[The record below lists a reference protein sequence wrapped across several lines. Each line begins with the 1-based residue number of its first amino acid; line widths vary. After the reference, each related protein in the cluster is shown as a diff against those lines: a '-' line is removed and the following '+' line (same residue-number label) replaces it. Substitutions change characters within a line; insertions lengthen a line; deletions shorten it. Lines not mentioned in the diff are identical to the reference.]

1 MCNSRR
7 PATAVTHGSLRCD
20 DGAVESVCGHRLPS
34 RPRDCCCR
42 CLSPLSLSP
51 ALAIPLPQ
59 PPLPDLSFSKQQ
71 KTSWVVIS
79 HFLRRRHGLYFY
91 HIRYTKDVRTTLL
104 LTDVSECIHRSVIPR
119 SLTMTV
125 ITTVSAGLTK
135 CYTHIIVPWYTWYT
149 RTILPWYTRT
159 VVPRYTW
166 YTLPLVPGPTRASV
180 VNATSLDLCRSRT
193 R

>member
-1 MCNSRR
+1 MRSSSTFTSARLLL
-7 PATAVTHGSLRCD
+7 PL
-20 DGAVESVCGHRLPS
+20 SV
-34 RPRDCCCR
+34 
-42 CLSPLSLSP
+42 CLSPSH
-51 ALAIPLPQ
+51 PLLLYLYTQ
-59 PPLPDLSFSKQQ
+59 PSLPDLSFSKQQ
-71 KTSWVVIS
+71 NTSSVVIS

-91 HIRYTKDVRTTLL
+91 NIRYTKKYVRITLL

-125 ITTVSAGLTK
+125 ITTVIAGLTK
-135 CYTHIIVPWYTWYT
+135 CYTRIIVPWYTWYT
-149 RTILPWYTRT
+149 RIMLPWYTRT
-159 VVPRYTW
+159 VVPWYTW